1 MNKKIE
7 SGIYKVNVVKME
19 LKGSKNGDPMVS
31 IWFKVVPQGK
41 YTNKL
46 IFMNQVITEGYQI
59 HIVNELLRSLTEN
72 LTDVDI
78 EFINYPQYS
87 KLLDDVVKKIRNN
100 FIYLLEYKQNAKGY
114 KLFKIVKTFNVKEKG
129 SSLDVKIA
137 K

>member
-7 SGIYKVNVVKME
+7 SGIYKVSVVKME

-31 IWFKVVPQGK
+31 IWFKIVPHGK

-59 HIVNELLRSLTEN
+59 HMVNELLRSLTEN
-72 LTDVDI
+72 LSDIDI
-78 EFINYPQYS
+78 EFITYPQYS
-87 KLLDDVVKKIRNN
+87 KLLDDVVRKVRNK
-100 FIYLLEYKQNAKGY
+100 FIYLLKYDQNNKGY
-114 KLFKIVKTFNVKEKG
+114 NLFKIVKTFYANEKG
-129 SSLDVKIA
+129 NNQDVKFT

>member
-19 LKGSKNGDPMVS
+19 LKASKNGDPMVS
-31 IWFKVVPQGK
+31 IWFKIVPQGK

-59 HIVNELLRSLTEN
+59 HMVNNLLKDLTEN
-72 LTDVDI
+72 LSDIDI
-78 EFINYPQYS
+78 EFKNYKQYS
-87 KLLDDVVKKIRNN
+87 KLLDDVVKMIRNK
-100 FIYLLEYKQNAKGY
+100 FIYLLKYDRNNNGY
-114 KLFKIVKTFNVKEKG
+114 KFFKIVKTFYANEKG
-129 SSLDVKIA
+129 NSQDVKFT

>member
-1 MNKKIE
+1 MNKKIAN
-7 SGIYKVNVVKME
+7 GIYKVNVVKME

-41 YTNKL
+41 YINKL
-46 IFMNQVITEGYQI
+46 IFMNQVIKEGYQI

-72 LTDVDI
+72 LNDISI

-87 KLLDDVVKKIRNN
+87 KLLDEVVKKIRNN

-114 KLFKIVKTFNVKEKG
+114 KLFKIVKTFSAKEKG
-129 SSLDVKIA
+129 NNQDVKIT